1 MVRGESDTLP
11 DRSPIWVVPVFAG
24 TIFLGAFLLFQVQ
37 PLISKSILPWFGGAT
52 AVWTTCM
59 LFFQVVLLGG
69 YVYAHGIA
77 GRLSLGGQAAVQAM
91 LLVMSVS
98 LLPIL
103 PAAHWKPVDSDS
115 PTWRVLLV
123 LTASIGLPY
132 FVLSTTSPLVQV
144 WFSRI
149 CPGRSPYRLYA
160 LSNFGSL
167 LALLSYPLWFEPALD
182 LPTQSGLWSAAFAL
196 YALLCAGCGLWAWRH
211 DHCELPAT
219 EMETGQR
226 AGWIRWTLWLLLPAC
241 ASVVLL
247 AATNHIC
254 QDVAVVPLLWVAP
267 LAVYLLSLMICFDH
281 PRWYVRGLWSALVAI
296 AVPLVACIDRLG
308 TWFGYWVGFP
318 VQLVACLSTL
328 FFICMVCHGELVR
341 LRPEPRHLTGFYLC
355 IAAGGALGGV
365 LVSLVAPAV
374 FSSLVEWE
382 LGLAASFLLALAV
395 LVLAGATPGS
405 RASYNVVA
413 VLVPPVVVIGVL
425 FWQGAKA
432 GPVES
437 VRNFYGVLSVWE
449 TDRGDPQKHGFLLKH
464 GRIIHG
470 HQYAELPMRRI
481 ASMYYRPP
489 SGIAKAIEYAGRGG
503 PLRVGIVGLGAGTL
517 AAYARPGDD
526 YRFYE
531 INPEVQRLAETWFT
545 YLRDA
550 SDRGATWN
558 VVAGDARLSLEREP
572 AREFDLLVLDA
583 FSGDSIPTH
592 LLTREAF
599 EIYRRHLVRG
609 GILAVHIVNQSLDL
623 APVIRGLAG
632 HFGLPASRVY
642 SEGEENGI
650 VYRTD
655 WMLLSD
661 REDFVRAVP
670 SRPPPEVRDFTVPLW
685 TDNHSNLF
693 QILKRAR

>member
-1 MVRGESDTLP
+1 MVRGKSDTLP
-11 DRSPIWVVPVFAG
+11 DRSPIWVVPMFAG
-24 TIFLGAFLLFQVQ
+24 TILLGAFLLFQVQ
-37 PLISKSILPWFGGAT
+37 PLISKAILPWFGGAT

-59 LFFQVVLLGG
+59 LFFQVFLLGG

-77 GRLSLGGQAAVQAM
+77 GRLSPGGQAAVHAV
-91 LLVMSVS
+91 LLVASLS

-115 PTWRVLLV
+115 PTWRVLVV

-132 FVLSTTSPLVQV
+132 FMLSTTSPLVQV

-149 CPGRSPYRLYA
+149 FPGRSPYRLYV

-167 LALLSYPLWFEPALD
+167 LALLSYPLAFEPALD
-182 LPTQSGLWSAAFAL
+182 LPVQSGLWSGAFAL
-196 YALLCAGCGLWAWRH
+196 YAMLCVGCAMWAWRH
-211 DHCELPAT
+211 GRAEPPVT
-219 EMETGQR
+219 EASQR
-226 AGWIRWTLWLLLPAC
+226 VGWTRWTLWLLLPAC

-247 AATNHIC
+247 AATNHAC

-267 LAVYLLSLMICFDH
+267 LAVYLLSLMVCFDH
-281 PRWYVRGLWSALVAI
+281 PRWYVRGLWSALAAI
-296 AVPLVACIDRLG
+296 AVPLVACIDRLD
-308 TWFGYWVGFP
+308 TWFGYSVGFP
-318 VQLVACLSTL
+318 VQLVACFSTL

-341 LRPEPRHLTGFYLC
+341 LRPAPRYLTGFYLC
-355 IAAGGALGGV
+355 IAGGGALGGV

-374 FSSLVEWE
+374 FSTLLEWE
-382 LGLAASFLLALAV
+382 IGLAASFLLALAV
-395 LVLAGATPGS
+395 LVLAGGTPGS

-413 VLVPPVVVIGVL
+413 VLVPPIVVIGVL
-425 FWQGAKA
+425 FWQAAKI

-449 TDRGDPQKHGFLLKH
+449 TDLGDPQKHGFLLKH

-470 HQYAELPMRRI
+470 HQYADPPLRFI
-481 ASMYYRPP
+481 ASMYYRSP
-489 SGIAKAIEYAGRGG
+489 SGIAEAIQYAGRGSR
-503 PLRVGIVGLGAGTL
+503 LRVGIVGLGAGTL

-545 YLRDA
+545 YLKDA

-558 VVAGDARLSLEREP
+558 VVTGDARLSLEREP
-572 AREFDLLVLDA
+572 PRGFNVLVLDA
-583 FSGDSIPTH
+583 FNGDSIPTH

-599 EIYRRHLVRG
+599 VIYRRHLAPG
-609 GILAVHIVNQSLDL
+609 GILAVHIVNQSLEL
-623 APVIRGLAG
+623 APVVGGLAE
-632 HFGLPASRVY
+632 HFGLLASRVY
-642 SEGEENGI
+642 HEGEENGI

-661 REDFVRAVP
+661 REDFVRAVRP
-670 SRPPPEVRDFTVPLW
+670 RPPPKVRDFSVPLW
-685 TDNHSNLF
+685 TDNNSNLF